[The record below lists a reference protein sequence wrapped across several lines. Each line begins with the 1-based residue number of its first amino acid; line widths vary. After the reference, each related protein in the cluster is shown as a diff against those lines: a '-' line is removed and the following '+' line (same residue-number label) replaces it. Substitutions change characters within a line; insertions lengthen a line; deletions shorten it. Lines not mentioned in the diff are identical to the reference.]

1 MNSTSNKFQN
11 MLFSPKE
18 DALCIGHT
26 HLRTNVLKLISN
38 WVPEKK
44 KCTTIL
50 KKVNERETSLFFF
63 LFVCL
68 IWWRLYIDKFLI
80 HNILSFR
87 ASTYIVIILLVLF
100 GIYFKNIS
108 KWGRIKFNFL
118 NWKQRNMHL
127 IISFHFIASF
137 TYILGSSL
145 PRIKVAP

>member
-11 MLFSPKE
+11 TFFSPKE

-26 HLRTNVLKLISN
+26 HLRTNVLKLISH

-44 KCTTIL
+44 KMHHYT
-50 KKVNERETSLFFF
+50 KKVNERETSLFLFF
-63 LFVCL
+63 
-68 IWWRLYIDKFLI
+68 IWWRSYIDKFLI
-80 HNILSFR
+80 HSILSFR
-87 ASTYIVIILLVLF
+87 ASIYIMIILLVLL

-108 KWGRIKFNFL
+108 KWGRIKFDFL

-145 PRIKVAP
+145 PRIKVVP